1 MFQTQCYIPWESRAK
16 YSPEYQRRMNTGH
29 RQLHEEFEGRQKKRL
44 KVCSGECSWWRWV
57 TMGQIE
63 GGGCVHCLRTSTKQR
78 QKLFFVITHRESFQ
92 DDKGSGFSSG
102 LLTRG
107 YVALTN

>member
-1 MFQTQCYIPWESRAK
+1 MTR
-16 YSPEYQRRMNTGH
+16 
-29 RQLHEEFEGRQKKRL
+29 
-44 KVCSGECSWWRWV
+44 
-57 TMGQIE
+57 GQIE

-78 QKLFFVITHRESFQ
+78 QKLFFIITDRESFQ
-92 DDKGSGFSSG
+92 ELDDKRSGFSSG